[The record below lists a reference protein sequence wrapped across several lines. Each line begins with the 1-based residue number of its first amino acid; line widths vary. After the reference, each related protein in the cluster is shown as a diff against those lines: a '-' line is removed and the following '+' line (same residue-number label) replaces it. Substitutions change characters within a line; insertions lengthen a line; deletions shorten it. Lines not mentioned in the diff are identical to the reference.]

1 MKKIIVLFLVI
12 ICNPVL
18 SQENTNKSTDLS
30 VSYTMVYKNHI
41 NAKATQTANT
51 TLIVKDQESLF
62 TFEGMMNFNR
72 IQKERALVMGDL
84 LMNKMPVHFLIK
96 SKGDQVEH
104 FETIGSDSYSFKEKI
119 NHSWK
124 LIDSDTLIHGF
135 VCKKAVL
142 NYAGREWNA
151 WYTPEIPIAVGPYK
165 FHGLPGLI
173 MAINDREHVFSFI
186 ANEVKKGHFV
196 FDSKIEDYFIKDGG
210 KPFESINKDEFY
222 KIRKKF
228 SEMTVNEK
236 IKYSNRD
243 EAAIPEI
250 IIQGQQQN
258 SPRLNTNANK
268 KNYIERIE

>member
-1 MKKIIVLFLVI
+1 MKKIIVLLLVI
-12 ICNPVL
+12 TCSLGFSREITPT
-18 SQENTNKSTDLS
+18 SSDLS
-30 VSYTMVYKNHI
+30 VSYTMIYKNHLTS
-41 NAKATQTANT
+41 KSTQTANT
-51 TLIVKDQESLF
+51 TLIVKNQESLF
-62 TFEGMMNFNR
+62 TFEGMMNFNQ
-72 IQKERALVMGDL
+72 IQKERALTMADL
-84 LMNKMPVHFLIK
+84 LTNKVPVHFLIK

-104 FETIGSDSYSFKEKI
+104 FETIGSDSYSFKEKV

-124 LIDSDTLIHGF
+124 LIDRDTLIHGF
-135 VCKKAVL
+135 VCKKATL
-142 NYAGREWNA
+142 SYGGREWNA
-151 WYTPEIPIAVGPYK
+151 WYAPEIPVSVGPYK

-210 KPFESINKDEFY
+210 KPFESINKDDFY

-228 SEMTVNEK
+228 SEMTINEK

-250 IIQGQQQN
+250 IVQGQQQN

>member
-1 MKKIIVLFLVI
+1 MKKFIALLLVI
-12 ICNPVL
+12 TCSPGFSREIIPN
-18 SQENTNKSTDLS
+18 SSDLS
-30 VSYTMVYKNHI
+30 VSYTMIYKNHLTS
-41 NAKATQTANT
+41 KSTQTANT
-51 TLIVKDQESLF
+51 TLIVKNQESLF
-62 TFEGMMNFNR
+62 TFEGMMNFNQ
-72 IQKERALVMGDL
+72 IQKERALTMADL
-84 LMNKMPVHFLIK
+84 LTNKVPVHFLIK

-104 FETIGSDSYSFKEKI
+104 FETIGSDSYSFKEKV

-124 LIDSDTLIHGF
+124 LIDRDTLIHGF
-135 VCKKAVL
+135 VCKNATL
-142 NYAGREWNA
+142 NYGGREWNA
-151 WYTPEIPIAVGPYK
+151 WYAPEIPISVGPYK

-210 KPFESINKDEFY
+210 KPFESINKDDFY

-228 SEMTVNEK
+228 SEMTINEK

-250 IIQGQQQN
+250 IVQGQQQN

>member
-1 MKKIIVLFLVI
+1 MKKFIVLLLVI
-12 ICNPVL
+12 TFSPGFSREITPT
-18 SQENTNKSTDLS
+18 SSDLS
-30 VSYTMVYKNHI
+30 VSYTMIYKNHLTS
-41 NAKATQTANT
+41 KSTQTANT
-51 TLIVKDQESLF
+51 TLIVKNQESLF
-62 TFEGMMNFNR
+62 TFEGMMNFNQ
-72 IQKERALVMGDL
+72 IQKERALTMADL
-84 LMNKMPVHFLIK
+84 LTNKVPVHFLIK

-104 FETIGSDSYSFKEKI
+104 FETIGSDSYSFKEKV

-124 LIDSDTLIHGF
+124 LIDRDTLIHGF
-135 VCKKAVL
+135 VCKKAIL

-151 WYTPEIPIAVGPYK
+151 WYAPEIPVSVGPYK

-210 KPFESINKDEFY
+210 KPFESINKDDFY

-228 SEMTVNEK
+228 SEMTINEK

-250 IIQGQQQN
+250 IVQGQQQN